1 MDKLRVC
8 GKTVSKGSMLILKL
22 LFRRNGV
29 FIFGWY
35 NVFTLKSG
43 S

>member
-8 GKTVSKGSMLILKL
+8 GKTVAEGSMLILKF

-35 NVFTLKSG
+35 NGFTLKIG